1 MPLVTSPRLG
11 FLIGG
16 LLLGYALGRLL
27 WRRSG
32 RALSY
37 WSVILALA
45 VVGAASQ
52 VVFGVLGLLPIW
64 EQLFFP
70 LLVGGGTGLAV
81 TPARPPRRAAWWK
94 LWRA

>member
-11 FLIGG
+11 FLVGG

-27 WRRSG
+27 WLRSG

-45 VVGAASQ
+45 VIGAVSQ
-52 VVFGVLGLLPIW
+52 VVCGLLGLLPIW

-70 LLVGGGTGLAV
+70 LIVGGGAGLAV